1 MKYVLLRWFA
11 TLYTVNQ
18 VGINAWRTPTMNFS
32 WSMIAWST
40 NLCQAIIFNPT
51 VLSLPLRF
59 QGSFQLYIQ
68 IDDEDRIG
76 GVGSTDR
83 VADIYIHKNLN
94 NSSPLSRM
102 TYHHGVMN
110 HITIELSFQ
119 VVCGRN
125 FNGIDCSECIPGW
138 TSPSTSCLTG
148 KLILGECRALWGS
161 PDKVIYCM
169 AML

>member
-1 MKYVLLRWFA
+1 
-11 TLYTVNQ
+11 
-18 VGINAWRTPTMNFS
+18 MNFS

-102 TYHHGVMN
+102 TYQHGVMN

-138 TSPSTSCLTG
+138 TSLNSTGIVSSTWTLHGQGNKFARLNKCE
-148 KLILGECRALWGS
+148 LILCNLL
-161 PDKVIYCM
+161 VTCIYCIIPCI
-169 AML
+169 